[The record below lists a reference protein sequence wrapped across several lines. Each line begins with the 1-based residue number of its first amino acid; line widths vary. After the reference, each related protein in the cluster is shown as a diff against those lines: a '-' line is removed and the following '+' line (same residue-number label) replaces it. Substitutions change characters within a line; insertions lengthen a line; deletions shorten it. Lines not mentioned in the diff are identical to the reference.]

1 MIRLALLLTGAQAL
15 RTRWPALMGVGCS
28 AFGLGLLILL
38 DTSDGATVV
47 ATYTFGYILVLS
59 GTLGLLGMLS
69 PETRANRMVL
79 VRAGG
84 MLVLGLLIIDF
95 PWDNRIAN
103 GLLFG
108 LAFLL
113 DAVLRIAGAWVL
125 RYRRWQVAIIG
136 GLVEAV
142 LAVLAMSNW
151 PVSYHLIVPFGIALL
166 LILNAMTLARMAL
179 ALRRLPSGASILA
192 IPGFGPPG
200 WYEHLEEERA
210 VVLPEMADR
219 PPMVVRIWTPTGSAE
234 IGRRRPVVD
243 RYIAAVDKT
252 GKISSGHAVLD
263 FAPHLYISHYP
274 AEETERA
281 AAGFLQQLRAT
292 ADNDVPGR
300 FLESYRYEVDTWFP
314 ADAHI
319 AFRHFNAARLL
330 VHWAHYSE
338 DQTYNFTR
346 RNCSVAVAVA
356 LDAALEG
363 MGGIGLPLWRRL
375 PTLLLNPDLWIAAAL
390 RRRAETLTWTPMLV
404 YDYARALRRVVEP
417 HQMGWVGRLRSAWS
431 RWQANRR
438 IERAA

>member
-1 MIRLALLLTGAQAL
+1 MIRLALLLTGAAAL
-15 RTRWPALMGVGCS
+15 RERWYALMGVALVAC
-28 AFGLGLLILL
+28 GLGLLILL

-59 GTLGLLGMLS
+59 GALGLLGMLR
-69 PETRANRMVL
+69 PQIGANRMVL
-79 VRAGG
+79 ARAGG
-84 MLVLGLLIIDF
+84 MLLMGLLIIDF

-108 LAFLL
+108 LAFLI
-113 DAVLRIAGAWVL
+113 DAVLRMAGAWIL
-125 RYRRWQVAIIG
+125 RFARWRLALAG
-136 GLVEAV
+136 GLVEGL
-142 LAVLAMSNW
+142 LAVLAMCNW
-151 PVSYHLIVPFGIALL
+151 PISYHLIVPFAIALL
-166 LILNAMTLARMAL
+166 LIMNGITLARMAL
-179 ALRRLPSGASILA
+179 ALRRLTPDASILS

-200 WYEHLEEERA
+200 WYEHLEEVRA
-210 VVLPEMADR
+210 VDLPDMTGR

-234 IGRRRPVVD
+234 IATRRPVVD
-243 RYIAAVDKT
+243 RYIAAVDKN

-263 FAPHLYISHYP
+263 FAPHMYISHYP

-281 AAGFLQQLRAT
+281 ATGFLAQLRAT
-292 ADNDVPGR
+292 AENDVPGR
-300 FLESYRYEVDTWFP
+300 FLDSYRYEVDTWFP

-330 VHWAHYSE
+330 VHWAHYRN
-338 DQTYNFTR
+338 DLTYNFTR

-363 MGGIGLPLWRRL
+363 MGRADLPLWRRL
-375 PTLLLNPDLWIAAAL
+375 PALLLNPDLWVAALL

-417 HQMGWVGRLRSAWS
+417 RPMAWLGRLRGARQLW
-431 RWQANRR
+431 RANRGV
-438 IERAA
+438 ERAA

>member
-1 MIRLALLLTGAQAL
+1 MIRLALLLTGAAAL
-15 RTRWPALMGVGCS
+15 RERWHVLMGLGLMAC
-28 AFGLGLLILL
+28 GLGLLILL

-47 ATYTFGYILVLS
+47 ATYTFGYILVLT
-59 GTLGLLGMLS
+59 GALGLLGTLR
-69 PETRANRMVL
+69 PEARANRMVL
-79 VRAGG
+79 IRAGG

-95 PWDNRIAN
+95 PWNNHIAN
-103 GLLFG
+103 SLLFG
-108 LAFLL
+108 LAFLI

-125 RYRRWQVAIIG
+125 RYARWPLAIAAG
-136 GLVEAV
+136 TLELV
-142 LAVLAMSNW
+142 LALLALSNW
-151 PVSYHLIVPFGIALL
+151 PVSYRLIVPFTIALL
-166 LILNAMTLARMAL
+166 LIMNGITLARMAL
-179 ALRRLPSGASILA
+179 ALRRLRPEGSILS

-200 WYEHLEEERA
+200 WYGHLEEERA
-210 VVLPEMADR
+210 IDLPELPAR

-234 IGRRRPVVD
+234 IARRRPVVD
-243 RYIAAVDKT
+243 RYVAAVDKN
-252 GKISSGHAVLD
+252 GKISTGHAVLD

-274 AEETERA
+274 AEETEREA
-281 AAGFLQQLRAT
+281 SGFLTQLRAT
-292 ADNDVPGR
+292 SENDVQGR

-338 DQTYNFTR
+338 DRTYNFTR

-363 MGGIGLPLWRRL
+363 MGGSGLPLWRRL
-375 PTLLLNPDLWIAAAL
+375 PALLLNPDLWVAALL

-417 HQMGWVGRLRSAWS
+417 HQISWLGRLRGAWH
-431 RWQANRR
+431 RWRANRQL
-438 IERAA
+438 ERAA

>member
-1 MIRLALLLTGAQAL
+1 MIRLALLLTGAAAL
-15 RTRWPALMGVGCS
+15 RTRWPTLVGVGAVAC
-28 AFGLGLLILL
+28 GLGLLILL

-47 ATYTFGYILVLS
+47 ATYVFGYILVAT
-59 GTLGLLGMLS
+59 GALGMLGMLS
-69 PETRANRMVL
+69 PEIRANRMVL

-95 PWDNRIAN
+95 PWDNKIAN
-103 GLLFG
+103 SLLFG
-108 LAFLL
+108 LAFLI
-113 DAVLRIAGAWVL
+113 DAVLRIAGAWIL
-125 RYRRWQVAIIG
+125 RYRRWPVAIAG
-136 GLVEAV
+136 GLVEAG
-142 LAVLAMSNW
+142 LAMLAIVNW
-151 PVSYHLIVPFGIALL
+151 PVSYHLTVPFGIALL
-166 LILNAMTLARMAL
+166 LIMNGITLGRMGL
-179 ALRRLPSGASILA
+179 ALRRLPRDASILSL
-192 IPGFGPPG
+192 PGFGPPG
-200 WYEHLEEERA
+200 WYEHLEEVRA
-210 VVLPEMADR
+210 IDLPEMPGR
-219 PPMVVRIWTPTGSAE
+219 PSMVVRIWTPTGSAE
-234 IGRRRPVVD
+234 IETRRPLVD
-243 RYIAAVDKT
+243 RYIAAVDKS

-292 ADNDVPGR
+292 AENDVPGR

-319 AFRHFNAARLL
+319 AFRHFNAPRLM

-338 DQTYNFTR
+338 DRTYNFTR

-363 MGGIGLPLWRRL
+363 MGRAELPLWRRL
-375 PTLLLNPDLWIAAAL
+375 PALLLNPDLWVAAAL

-417 HQMGWVGRLRSAWS
+417 HEMGWVGRLRGAWGRWRAS
-431 RWQANRR
+431 RQV
-438 IERAA
+438 ERAT